1 MRNVV
6 TVGDGYSV
14 FAESGIAIVSVK
26 ASLHNCGIYNN
37 SSSDVG
43 AVLPPDPARSFL
55 LSFNFICTLA
65 QLDI

>member
-1 MRNVV
+1 MRNVG

-14 FAESGIAIVSVK
+14 LAESGIATVIGK
-26 ASLHNCGIYNN
+26 ASLNNCGIYNN
-37 SSSDVG
+37 SSNVG
-43 AVLPPDPARSFL
+43 TVLPSGPARSFL